1 MRWKKERKKEIIV
14 LTNTFLRMKRE
25 AIQAGLKPTLET
37 KESFLLHIYP
47 NRVQPAYNPS
57 KHTRLK
63 EKRKGELANMKIERE
78 WWEGEWGNIYISISH
93 LHLQEYSNG
102 IFFPSSPTYKS
113 YLSVFMEAWVLRE
126 SWGGGGELEDGFV
139 SGDQDFG
146 NLVTFLSFPRFCPST
161 KERRPVNPSH
171 LVDLFRVNWD

>member
-78 WWEGEWGNIYISISH
+78 WWEGEWGNIYIYINKYPTSISKNTRT
-93 LHLQEYSNG
+93 ES
-102 IFFPSSPTYKS
+102 SSP
-113 YLSVFMEAWVLRE
+113 LLLRINHICPFLWKDE
-126 SWGGGGELEDGFV
+126 FWRRVEGAGENWKVGSFLFCL
-139 SGDQDFG
+139 GDQDFG
-146 NLVTFLSFPRFCPST
+146 TWLLSCL
-161 KERRPVNPSH
+161 SH
-171 LVDLFRVNWD
+171 VFVLPQKSVDR